1 MPEMADDDRTRLRP
15 GELVNFTGIDS
26 PYEVP
31 EAPELRLD
39 AGGAVP
45 AEDNAAR
52 VIEHL
57 RRAGAKE
64 GPGRRFA
71 RPRYDDRAGR
81 GRWDSAAPA
90 GRHDPA
96 PLGVCE

>member
-1 MPEMADDDRTRLRP
+1 MPVMADDDRTRLRP
-15 GELVNFTGIDS
+15 GELVDFTGIDS
-26 PYEVP
+26 PHEVP

-57 RRAGAKE
+57 RCGGAQD
-64 GPGRRFA
+64 GPGRRFS
-71 RPRYDDRAGR
+71 RPGTMTGR
-81 GRWDSAAPA
+81 SGPVGSAAPA